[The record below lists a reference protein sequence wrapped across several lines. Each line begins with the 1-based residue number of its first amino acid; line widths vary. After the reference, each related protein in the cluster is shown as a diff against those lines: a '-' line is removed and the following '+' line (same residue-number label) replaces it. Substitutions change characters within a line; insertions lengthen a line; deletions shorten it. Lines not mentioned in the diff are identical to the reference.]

1 MAMITDWIFRDPGD
15 QLEGV
20 LARFNDTP
28 VLGIRAFSPEQL
40 DTLGQAVKD
49 NILCYDPVEGEYGAQ
64 GRSLKWG
71 IKGYFA
77 EEY

>member
-1 MAMITDWIFRDPGD
+1 MITDWIFRDPGD
-15 QLEGV
+15 QREGV
-20 LARFNDTP
+20 LARFTDTP
-28 VLGIRAFSPEQL
+28 VLGIRAFRPEQL

-49 NILCYDPVEGEYGAQ
+49 NILYYDPVEGEYGIQ
-64 GRSLKWG
+64 GRSLEWG